1 MCKQSANDSS
11 SDSGTYPR
19 VALDKS
25 IGDLFRD
32 YGERY
37 IKIYKPSHQA
47 IKLIR
52 SIRICKTPAL
62 GGKMIR
68 CLDCEAK
75 KVIYKSCGNSQCPLC
90 QYHSFVLNPMVP
102 DSFGLV
108 FSVGPICGR

>member
-1 MCKQSANDSS
+1 LLDKSIRQQQAN
-11 SDSGTYPR
+11 SGTYLR

-37 IKIYKPSHQA
+37 IQKYKPNHQA

-62 GGKMIR
+62 GGKMIS

-75 KVIYKSCGNSQCPLC
+75 KVIYKSCGNS
-90 QYHSFVLNPMVP
+90 
-102 DSFGLV
+102 
-108 FSVGPICGR
+108 